1 MAKPDDYPHIPVLP
15 EEVIRCLAPKRGGRY
30 LDGTVGLGGHA
41 ERILDAAECRVL
53 GLDRDGNALAYAAE
67 RLRRFGDRVVLRH
80 GRFAE
85 FAEHLDA
92 LGWETID
99 GALADI
105 GVSSL
110 QLDTPERGFSFLH
123 DGPLDM
129 RMDPTGGETGNV
141 APSAAKLVNTAP
153 YEVLKDIVGTAG
165 EEPQAGRIARAI
177 VDARAKREIRTTL
190 ELAAIVEAA
199 YPAKWRATARNHPAT
214 RTFQALRIAVND
226 EFGQLR
232 AFLQGVVA
240 RLAPG
245 GRLVVI
251 SFHSLE
257 DRIVKHFF
265 RGEATGCRCPGHV
278 PVCVC
283 NHKPALAVLTRKPLT
298 ASEEELRN
306 NARASSAKLRA
317 AEKLGEDGK
326 SVHGGNTGKKRGK

>member
-1 MAKPDDYPHIPVLP
+1 MAQADYPHIPVLP
-15 EEVIRCLAPKRGGRY
+15 EEVIHYLAPKRGGRY
-30 LDGTVGLGGHA
+30 LDGTVGLGGHTG
-41 ERILDAAECRVL
+41 RILDTAECSVL
-53 GLDRDGNALAYAAE
+53 GLDRDENALALAAK
-67 RLRRFGDRVVLRH
+67 RLERFGDRIILRH
-80 GRFAE
+80 SKFSDFAE
-85 FAEHLDA
+85 QLDA

-99 GALADI
+99 GALVDI

-110 QLDTPERGFSFLH
+110 QIDTPERGFSFLH

-129 RMDPTGGETGNV
+129 RMDLTGGDTGNV
-141 APSAAKLVNTAP
+141 VPPAAKLVNTAP
-153 YEVLKDIVGTAG
+153 FDVLKDIIGTAG

-177 VDARAKREIRTTL
+177 IDARAKKEITTTL

-214 RTFQALRIAVND
+214 RTFQALRIAVNN
-226 EFGQLR
+226 EFGELQ
-232 AFLQGVVA
+232 AFLQGMLP

-265 RGEATGCRCPGHV
+265 RDEATGCRCPRHV

-283 NHKPALAVLTRKPLT
+283 NHKPALEILTRKPVM
-298 ASEEELRN
+298 ASEEELQQN
-306 NARASSAKLRA
+306 VRASSAKLRA
-317 AEKLGEDGK
+317 AERLGENGE
-326 SVHGGNTGKKRGK
+326 SVHGGKNSKKYRK